1 MPWVSLFQFPL
12 RISSSL
18 FGLVNA
24 KSEFVSVVSRAQ
36 ACDYFL
42 IIQRATFKDKLC
54 WLTVVFVSCDTTSN
68 TEEWLLPKGWSDLS
82 ICETYLFLKLS
93 FYTGYD
99 NKWSIYLVIYLSCME
114 WRLRVHA
121 VMMDITPWRHKH
133 NCCPLPKKKQRIITT
148 LKDVHVEIF

>member
-1 MPWVSLFQFPL
+1 MSWVSLFQFPL

-54 WLTVVFVSCDTTSN
+54 WFLCPVIPHQT
-68 TEEWLLPKGWSDLS
+68 PKNDYYPKADQ
-82 ICETYLFLKLS
+82 IYLFARRTCFLNCP
-93 FYTGYD
+93 FTP
-99 NKWSIYLVIYLSCME
+99 
-114 WRLRVHA
+114 
-121 VMMDITPWRHKH
+121 VMIT
-133 NCCPLPKKKQRIITT
+133 NEAFTS
-148 LKDVHVEIF
+148 